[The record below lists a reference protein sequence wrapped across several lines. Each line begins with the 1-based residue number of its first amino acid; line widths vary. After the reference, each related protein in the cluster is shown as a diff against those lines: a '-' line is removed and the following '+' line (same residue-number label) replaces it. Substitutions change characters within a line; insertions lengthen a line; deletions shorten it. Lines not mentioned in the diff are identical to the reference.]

1 MLHEEDDPLSSSM
14 FATANANSILGN
26 TMTTS
31 MFSSAYEEDPWGSH
45 TTPMLADSTTA
56 DMNRSFTTPNFNT
69 YTTTSD
75 ANRPTSSLRQQQQQ
89 QQDNIL
95 NASTVLSKKI
105 TICLGYVYTY
115 IK

>member
-45 TTPMLADSTTA
+45 TTPMDVESSTA
-56 DMNRSFTTPNFNT
+56 DINRSFTTPNFNT

-75 ANRPTSSLRQQQQQ
+75 ANRPTTLQQQQR
-89 QQDNIL
+89 DDIINT
-95 NASTVLSKKI
+95 STVLSK
-105 TICLGYVYTY
+105 VY
-115 IK
+115 KE